1 MFPTRILRRPSG
13 ATGVKGP
20 DTVERLDSPLRRG
33 CLSRANRA
41 EPPQPSITTLS
52 SLSPVPSRR
61 PTPRSRVHTPSFSN
75 CPPCLS
81 PDPSAPERNENS
93 ENSKC
98 KWPPINWPVPTR
110 KLRTSFELD
119 GIALARLQN
128 CVTPHQL
135 LPPLLITRPVKYRG
149 KGAARISGRFNSRSS
164 LHSTISARHL
174 HARSHTHS
182 HVRAGDRG
190 GWGTRVTADGTLETI
205 DRVLLNHA
213 GVWREPRGIFHRGRS
228 PGRRAKE
235 RHLGGG

>member
-1 MFPTRILRRPSG
+1 M
-13 ATGVKGP
+13 
-20 DTVERLDSPLRRG
+20 
-33 CLSRANRA
+33 
-41 EPPQPSITTLS
+41 
-52 SLSPVPSRR
+52 
-61 PTPRSRVHTPSFSN
+61 
-75 CPPCLS
+75 
-81 PDPSAPERNENS
+81 
-93 ENSKC
+93 
-98 KWPPINWPVPTR
+98 
-110 KLRTSFELD
+110 
-119 GIALARLQN
+119 ARLQN

-174 HARSHTHS
+174 HARSHTHI
-182 HVRAGDRG
+182 RAHGRRG

-235 RHLGGG
+235 RHLGGGVAEGGNCPRILCPACPRGHTFHPAVSMVNNVPRVVHLNDSSCLQLFWQLIARPPFPPC